1 MSGSFAAVPFL
12 VLFLGFLVQGF
23 SEELLCRGCFMLSV
37 ARKNS
42 VAAGI
47 LCNALVF
54 AALHLLNSGIG
65 PLPIVNLFL
74 FGVLA
79 SLYYLWRG
87 NLWGIAAFH
96 SMWNFTQGNIFGI
109 LVSGGDYG
117 VSLLTSELTGSALIN
132 GGDFGME
139 GGLAVTAAMVIG
151 IVLVEWRNIDRIAR
165 TPHAAG
171 TIKR

>member
-1 MSGSFAAVPFL
+1 M
-12 VLFLGFLVQGF
+12 
-23 SEELLCRGCFMLSV
+23 
-37 ARKNS
+37 
-42 VAAGI
+42 
-47 LCNALVF
+47 F

-165 TPHAAG
+165 TPMPLE
-171 TIKR
+171 R